1 MKRLG
6 PQRMRD
12 LVEAAATVAGQA
24 DLAALLRASVATAMD
39 LTGARYGALG
49 VIGDQGGLSEFVHR
63 GIAPKVVVEIGD
75 PPKGHGVLGTITRLG
90 QTVRLDDIADHPD
103 SVGFPENH
111 PPMKAFLGVPVRA
124 GETVFGNLYLTEK
137 DGGFS
142 ESDEALVE
150 FLAVTAGAAVST
162 LRLQERLRRVALQED
177 RERIARDLHDSLIQ
191 DLFAVGLSLQSSL
204 AQLESDPEAVR
215 DRIDS
220 AMDQLDAAIGSLRRF
235 IFDLRPPRWARRDL
249 EADIRLLVA
258 DLSRPHRVAVEV
270 DIDPAA
276 AAVDA
281 ETTGHLVA
289 IVREALSNALRHA
302 RARRITIRV
311 SAEPDRVVAAIA
323 DDGEGFDA
331 SAARGGLG
339 LGNIARR
346 AAEAGGRHTVESSP
360 GSGTTV
366 RVEMPRSRP

>member
-1 MKRLG
+1 
-6 PQRMRD
+6 MRE
-12 LVEAAATVAGQA
+12 LVEAAATVARQV
-24 DLAALLRASVATAMD
+24 DLATLLRATVATAME
-39 LTGARYGALG
+39 LSGARYGALG
-49 VIGDQGGLSEFVHR
+49 VISDHGGLSEFVHR
-63 GIAPKVVVEIGD
+63 GIEPELVVEIGD
-75 PPKGHGVLGTITRLG
+75 PPRGHGVLGTITRLG

-103 SVGFPENH
+103 SVGFPEHH
-111 PPMKAFLGVPVRA
+111 PPMRAFLGMPVRA

-142 ESDEALVE
+142 PSDETLVE
-150 FLAVTAGAAVST
+150 LLAVTAGAAVST

-191 DLFAVGLSLQSSL
+191 DLFAVGLGLQSSL
-204 AQLESDPEAVR
+204 GQLESDPDAVR

-220 AMDQLDAAIGSLRRF
+220 AVDQLDSAIGSLRRF

-249 EADIRLLVA
+249 EADIRHLVT
-258 DLSRPHRVAVEV
+258 DLSQPYRVAVDLE
-270 DIDPAA
+270 IDPAA

-281 ETTGHLVA
+281 ETAGHLVA

-302 RARRITIRV
+302 RADAITIRV
-311 SAEPDRVVAAIA
+311 FAESDRVVATVA
-323 DDGEGFDA
+323 DDGQGFDPLT
-331 SAARGGLG
+331 SSDGLG

-360 GSGTTV
+360 GSGTSV
-366 RVEMPRSRP
+366 RVEMPRTRP